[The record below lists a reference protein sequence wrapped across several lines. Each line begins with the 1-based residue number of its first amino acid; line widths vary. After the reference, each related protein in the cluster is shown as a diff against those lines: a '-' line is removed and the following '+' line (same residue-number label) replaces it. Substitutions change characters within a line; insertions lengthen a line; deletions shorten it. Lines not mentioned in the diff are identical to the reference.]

1 MAFVFNTGAVK
12 MPLQNENGVE
22 IGVAT
27 YNPKDFG
34 ILTRAKN
41 SEHYLDKLSKI
52 FEGYASHDQTD
63 EEALKVMDRACN
75 TLEEYCDTV
84 FGKGFYAGA
93 FEKINPFTELETG
106 NWFAVE
112 VINAVLT
119 DIRDRVNAG
128 TALENKYL
136 KGYANE

>member
-41 SEHYLDKLSKI
+41 SEHYLDKLVKI
-52 FEGYASHDQTD
+52 FEGYTKHDQTD
-63 EEALKVMDRACN
+63 EAALKVMERACN

-84 FGKGFYAGA
+84 FGKGFYVGA
-93 FEKINPFTELETG
+93 FEKINPFTELENG

-112 VINAVLT
+112 VINAVLG
-119 DIRDRVNAG
+119 DIRDRVKAK
-128 TALENKYL
+128 AVLEEKYL
-136 KGYANE
+136 KGYKNA